1 MYQTSVS
8 GGVGSA
14 TATNG
19 AASGSTPKLVSPKCS
34 DLEVVNAAG
43 EKLPVWPCSLCI
55 LVGRI
60 ESARSHP
67 LQRCHANL
75 RNPECKPPITKIRAR
90 DILH

>member
-1 MYQTSVS
+1 MSVERVYQMSVS

-19 AASGSTPKLVSPKCS
+19 AASGSTPNPVSPKAS

-43 EKLPVWPCSLCI
+43 EKLPVWPCLLCT
-55 LVGRI
+55 LVGKT

-67 LQRCHANL
+67 LLRCNA
-75 RNPECKPPITKIRAR
+75 K
-90 DILH
+90 